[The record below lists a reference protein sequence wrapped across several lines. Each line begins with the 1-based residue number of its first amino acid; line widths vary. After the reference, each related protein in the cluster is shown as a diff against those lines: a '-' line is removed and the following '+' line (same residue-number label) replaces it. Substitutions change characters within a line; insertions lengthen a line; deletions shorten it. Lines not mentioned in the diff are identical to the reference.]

1 MARPRT
7 LSQSLPGIWRFVRH
21 FWPYMRTQ
29 RGLIAGSFLALFAE
43 VGLRLLEPWPLKF
56 IFDRVIPTA
65 PSGGLSGISFIDGM
79 DQMTLLTFSAIA
91 LVAITGLRALTA
103 YGNTVGFALI
113 GNKVLTK
120 VRNDLFRHLQFL
132 SLSFHNKS
140 RSGDLIIRVI
150 SDVGILKEVAVT
162 AVLPLLA
169 NFLILSGMVVV
180 MFWLNW
186 QLALIALT
194 IFPLF
199 WLSTRNIGLRIH
211 HVAKKQRTQE
221 GVMAAT
227 AAESLGAIK
236 TIQALSLA
244 DKFDKVFSSQSK
256 KDLKEGVKAKRLAA
270 SLERTVDVLIALA
283 TSMVLW
289 YGVQLVMTNVLTPG
303 DILVFLSYLKS
314 AFRPLRNSA
323 KYTGRMAKATAA
335 CERVVDILET
345 KSDIRDLPGAVPAPA
360 FRGAVRF
367 DGVNFAYE
375 PEQFALKDIN
385 LEVNPG
391 QYVALV
397 GPSGAG
403 KSTLVSL
410 IMRLYDPVQGRV
422 MIDGHD
428 IREYTIAS
436 LRQQISVVLQ
446 DDLLFATSIKDNIA
460 YGASI
465 SSFEEIESAARLANA
480 HEFIQELPQGYDTV
494 LGERGVT
501 LSSGQ
506 CQRIAIARAAIR
518 KAPILILDEPTT
530 GLDKEN
536 EQFVIEAIEK
546 LARNKTTFLL
556 THDIHF
562 ASRANLILFIEG
574 KSIIERGTHVEL
586 MQTNGRYSA
595 LYRLQ
600 ASLHGSGS
608 HMEEKHAF
616 TP

>member
-1 MARPRT
+1 MARPQT
-7 LSQSLPGIWRFVRH
+7 IAQSLPGIRRFIRH

-29 RGLIAGSFLALFAE
+29 RGLIVGSFLALFAE

-65 PSGGLSGISFIDGM
+65 PSGGLSGISLIDEM
-79 DQMTLLTFSAIA
+79 DQMALLTFSVIA
-91 LVAITGLRALTA
+91 LIAITVLRALAA

-113 GNKVLTK
+113 GNRVLTK

-150 SDVGILKEVAVT
+150 DDVGILKEVAVT

-169 NFLILSGMVVV
+169 NYLILGGMVVV

-186 QLALIALT
+186 QLALISVT

-211 HVAKKQRTQE
+211 HVARKQRKQE
-221 GVMAAT
+221 GAMAAI

-244 DKFDKVFSSQSK
+244 DTFDKVFSTQSK
-256 KDLKEGVKAKRLAA
+256 NDLKAGVKAKRLAA

-283 TSMVLW
+283 TSMMLW
-289 YGVQLVMTNVLTPG
+289 YGAQLVMTNVLTPG

-323 KYTGRMAKATAA
+323 KYTGRIAKATAA
-335 CERVVDILET
+335 CERVIDILET
-345 KSDIRDLPGAVPAPA
+345 ESDIRDLPGAVPAPA

-367 DGVNFAYE
+367 EGVYFTYGAGHY
-375 PEQFALKDIN
+375 ALENVN

-403 KSTLVSL
+403 KSTLVNL
-410 IMRLYDPVQGRV
+410 IMRLYDPVKGRV
-422 MIDGHD
+422 IIDGHD

-436 LRQQISVVLQ
+436 LRCQISVVLQ
-446 DDLLFATSIKDNIA
+446 DDLLFAASIKDNIS
-460 YGASI
+460 YGASF

-480 HEFIQELPQGYDTV
+480 HEFIQELPDGYDTV

-506 CQRIAIARAAIR
+506 RQRIALARAATR
-518 KAPILILDEPTT
+518 KARILILDEPTT

-536 EQFVIEAIEK
+536 EQFVIEALEK
-546 LARNKTTFLL
+546 LAKNKTTFLL
-556 THDIHF
+556 THDLIF

-574 KSIIERGTHVEL
+574 RSIIERGTHDEL
-586 MQTNGRYSA
+586 MQINGRYSA
-595 LYRLQ
+595 LFRLQ
-600 ASLHGSGS
+600 ANLHDSGS
-608 HMEEKHAF
+608 HIEEKHVF
-616 TP
+616 TL